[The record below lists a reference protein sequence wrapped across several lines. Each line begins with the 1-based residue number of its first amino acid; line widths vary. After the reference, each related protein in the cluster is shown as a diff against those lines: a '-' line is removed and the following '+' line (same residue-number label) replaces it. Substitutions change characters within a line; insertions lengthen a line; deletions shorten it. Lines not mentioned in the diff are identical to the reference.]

1 MPSTR
6 GTLSAG
12 SNYTISLAA
21 NNAALTITP
30 ATLTVTADSETKTY
44 GQDDPTL
51 TYSVN
56 GFRFSDTT
64 ALLTGDLSRD
74 VGENVGSYAI
84 NAGTLSAGS
93 NYTISLAA
101 NNAALT
107 ITPATLT
114 VTADSETKTY
124 GQDDPTLAYSVN
136 GFQFSDTDAL
146 LTGDLSR
153 VTGENV
159 GSYAINAG
167 TLSAGSNYTISL
179 ASNNAALTITRSDAD
194 RDGRQ

>member
-1 MPSTR
+1 MVKMCTARPHPTSTAPSSRHYFLLTGDLSR
-6 GTLSAG
+6 VTGENVGGYAINAGTLSAG

-51 TYSVN
+51 TYSAS
-56 GFRFSDTT
+56 RHQFSDTD
-64 ALLTGDLSRD
+64 AVLSGSLSRAA
-74 VGENVGSYAI
+74 GENVGSYAI

-124 GQDDPTLAYSVN
+124 GQDDPTLTYSAS
-136 GFQFSDTDAL
+136 GYQFSDTDA
-146 LTGDLSR
+146 
-153 VTGENV
+153 VFMV
-159 GSYAINAG
+159 V
-167 TLSAGSNYTISL
+167 
-179 ASNNAALTITRSDAD
+179 
-194 RDGRQ
+194 